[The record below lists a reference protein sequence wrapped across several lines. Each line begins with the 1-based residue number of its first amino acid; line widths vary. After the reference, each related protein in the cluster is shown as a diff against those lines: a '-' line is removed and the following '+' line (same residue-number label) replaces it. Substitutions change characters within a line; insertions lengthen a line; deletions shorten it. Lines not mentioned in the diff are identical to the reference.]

1 MSISSLSTSPYAP
14 GPTGQPSSA
23 NGAAGLAPG
32 SASIGDQLLAAL
44 AQSQSSNGVSSNP
57 LLQELVSLS
66 PAAQGQATAAVP
78 QTYNAQGLLQ
88 QMQNNMLLNDPLL
101 QSDTTATNGTMN
113 DPLMQSLMSLPQ
125 LPVPAANAP
134 GSGNGAAPPTGS
146 APNGGATATNAQTRL
161 GAATG
166 LSANWAQLL
175 QQDPSLAATFV
186 ETQIDQGVISMLG
199 Q

>member
-1 MSISSLSTSPYAP
+1 MSISSLSASPYVP
-14 GPTGQPSSA
+14 VSTGQPSSA
-23 NGAAGLAPG
+23 NGASGSAPG
-32 SASIGDQLLAAL
+32 AASIGDQLLAAL
-44 AQSQSSNGVSSNP
+44 AQSQSANGVSSDP

-66 PAAQGQATAAVP
+66 PAAQGQATAAIP

-101 QSDTTATNGTMN
+101 QSDTSATNGTMN
-113 DPLMQSLMSLPQ
+113 DPLLQSPMALPQ
-125 LPVPAANAP
+125 LPVPAAPAVGA
-134 GSGNGAAPPTGS
+134 GSGAALPAGS
-146 APNGGATATNAQTRL
+146 APNGGTATANAQTQAA
-161 GAATG
+161 AATAPG
-166 LSANWAQLL
+166 ANWAQLL